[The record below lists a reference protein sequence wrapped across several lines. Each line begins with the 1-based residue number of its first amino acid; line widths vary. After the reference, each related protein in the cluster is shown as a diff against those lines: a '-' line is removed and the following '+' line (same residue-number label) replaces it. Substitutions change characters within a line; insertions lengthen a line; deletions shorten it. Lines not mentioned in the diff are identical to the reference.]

1 MADRDRFGGSERDYL
16 PVGKA
21 AQRHEVNHQGY
32 SPPWRDTRFGGN
44 MERANT
50 GIPYPT
56 GGRDVRFEGSL
67 PHKFSYL
74 DNGRSVTS
82 DVEPYWTDMGRN
94 WSVPIP
100 QSRTGTPN
108 FRGPDMGSGAYL
120 SNQFGRGDDGGGLES
135 LESKID
141 LNDIFNRFPGMN
153 LWKLIK
159 QLDKRGIEY
168 AGNDTGI
175 GSTDVYQM
183 AELTQGQKDYMR
195 NPLFSPGLESAP
207 SADELFRRVKEREE
221 KPGYWWNPLGSEG
234 QEPTTREEFDEYY
247 NDLQGSFYA

>member
-16 PVGKA
+16 PKGKA
-21 AQRHEVNHQGY
+21 ASQVNHQGY

-94 WSVPIP
+94 RSVTIP
-100 QSRTGTPN
+100 QTSGRSVTIPQTSGLYGGRRTGEEAWESEKAKREKMMEFMQGPLHPN
-108 FRGPDMGSGAYL
+108 PRMRGQGEGGTGLYKGSPFY
-120 SNQFGRGDDGGGLES
+120 SNPYYGGMNTGIGGLQEQAAVDPSDWRTILKILQAGGDPGTETKAAS
-135 LESKID
+135 L
-141 LNDIFNRFPGMN
+141 
-153 LWKLIK
+153 
-159 QLDKRGIEY
+159 
-168 AGNDTGI
+168 GNGI
-175 GSTDVYQM
+175 GSTNEYQT
-183 AELTQGQKDYMR
+183 AGLWQTWKKILERTGSEDLANQW
-195 NPLFSPGLESAP
+195 LESQQA
-207 SADELFRRVKEREE
+207 V
-221 KPGYWWNPLGSEG
+221 
-234 QEPTTREEFDEYY
+234 
-247 NDLQGSFYA
+247 

>member
-153 LWKLIK
+153 LWRLI
-159 QLDKRGIEY
+159 QELDKRGIEY
-168 AGNDTGI
+168 ANRG
-175 GSTDVYQM
+175 
-183 AELTQGQKDYMR
+183 
-195 NPLFSPGLESAP
+195 GLMS
-207 SADELFRRVKEREE
+207 LRR
-221 KPGYWWNPLGSEG
+221 
-234 QEPTTREEFDEYY
+234 
-247 NDLQGSFYA
+247 

>member
-108 FRGPDMGSGAYL
+108 FRGRDMGSGAYL
-120 SNQFGRGDDGGGLES
+120 SNQFGRGDDGGGLGGLQEQAG
-135 LESKID
+135 LWQDIKRILKNTKNPGPLID
-141 LNDIFNRFPGMN
+141 QWTEHWMKSQRM
-153 LWKLIK
+153 
-159 QLDKRGIEY
+159 

-175 GSTDVYQM
+175 GSTNEYQT
-183 AELTQGQKDYMR
+183 AYNVGDTY
-195 NPLFSPGLESAP
+195 PLEG
-207 SADELFRRVKEREE
+207 
-221 KPGYWWNPLGSEG
+221 KPGYGTRGQWTKHPSDLPELQTIPLDQQFDLWGNPIGG
-234 QEPTTREEFDEYY
+234 DDFGYFDEEFVG
-247 NDLQGSFYA
+247 LG